1 MTQVEDIAEH
11 LQFRPA
17 GEEDYPAIGGLVTS
31 EEELFCVYPRGHY
44 PFDVQQIRVLARERH
59 ELTVA
64 IVKGKVV
71 GFTNLY
77 DMEAQYQ
84 AFIGNVIIEKTLRG
98 CGIGRKMIG
107 VMLKFCFE
115 KHCLPKVNISVFS
128 HNIPA
133 LVLYSRLGFSPFDL
147 EERQD
152 FAGQKT
158 VMIHMTLPRKIYEER
173 TGQTKMVMD
182 DM

>member
-1 MTQVEDIAEH
+1 MTHVEGISEH
-11 LQFRPA
+11 LRFRPA
-17 GEEDYPAIGGLVTS
+17 VEEDYPAIGGLVTS
-31 EEELFCVYPRGHY
+31 EEELFFVYPRGHY

-77 DMEAQYQ
+77 DMEAKHQ

-115 KHCLPKVNISVFS
+115 KYRLPKVNISVFS

-133 LVLYSRLGFSPFDL
+133 LVLYSRLGFTPVEL

-158 VMIHMTLPRKIYEER
+158 VMIHMTLPRKIYEDGTNKKGHGR
-173 TGQTKMVMD
+173 
-182 DM
+182 